1 MYTEYVFDD
10 KKYEVA
16 SKNLKSILF
25 DVVNAESSKLADI
38 REKIAEADESDLR
51 SKMIELC
58 DKHERTLLSILNV
71 SNKLN
76 ETLQSL
82 DSFSRDLRFLENE
95 SLAEIVSH
103 YVEQQN
109 AIAAEHNASYIPEQ
123 ENSVDPITDA
133 VDSEKVEY
141 NEVEPNDS
149 IEDVIARSTGAVSE
163 PNDLVNQEIVGES
176 NEDVNV
182 DSPVTEEQVD
192 VPVVEEQ
199 VDVPVA
205 EEQVGV
211 PVAEEQV
218 GVPVAEEQVD
228 VPVAEEQVDVP
239 VAEEQIDVPEEDAL
253 VSDSNIVENA
263 NGNTEVVD
271 EEAAAPIIESSE
283 PVFPVTEE
291 EKKEET
297 ITDIFGLN
305 ENGAAAVVD
314 NPVIEESSDEVV
326 PGSEEVSSDEESD
339 VQVQDSVIPVVTESV
354 NEENDKSDD
363 LSPVDETVNSETTQD
378 VIIPEINGTD
388 NAQDSTLEKQEKIEP
403 EVVTDSDGVVIDE
416 SEIITFVK
424 ADNNQPRAILTT
436 ANQISKLRESKGT
449 NESLLI
455 AKQFFKFAN
464 QTEAGVT
471 VEQPV
476 SESVEIANE
485 GDVAVA
491 VPTAVETANSVA
503 VEQPVAENNSN
514 VIPFPVE
521 KTKEEQMEEMMQQI
535 TELYNEGKVDEA
547 QALSDKVSELNKEL
561 QQEQKVLVA

>member
-109 AIAAEHNASYIPEQ
+109 AIAAEQNASYVPEQ
-123 ENSVDPITDA
+123 ENAVAAEQNASYVPEQENAVDPITDA
-133 VDSEKVEY
+133 VDVGKVEE
-141 NEVEPNDS
+141 NALQENDS
-149 IEDVIARSTGAVSE
+149 IAEVIARSTRNAE
-163 PNDLVNQEIVGES
+163 EAKALANQE
-176 NEDVNV
+176 
-182 DSPVTEEQVD
+182 T
-192 VPVVEEQ
+192 VEENNEEAI
-199 VDVPVA
+199 VEPPVA
-205 EEQVGV
+205 EERV
-211 PVAEEQV
+211 E
-218 GVPVAEEQVD
+218 
-228 VPVAEEQVDVP
+228 
-239 VAEEQIDVPEEDAL
+239 VPEEDAL
-253 VSDSNIVENA
+253 VSDSNIFENA
-263 NGNTEVVD
+263 NDNTEVVD

-283 PVFPVTEE
+283 PVFPVTKE

-305 ENGAAAVVD
+305 ENGATAVVD
-314 NPVIEESSDEVV
+314 NPIAEKSSDEAV
-326 PGSEEVSSDEESD
+326 PITEKVSSDEQSD
-339 VQVQDSVIPVVTESV
+339 VQVQDPVIPVV
-354 NEENDKSDD
+354 NEAVGANDDKSDE
-363 LSPVDETVNSETTQD
+363 LGSVADETVNSDTAQN
-378 VIIPEINGTD
+378 VVIPEISGAD
-388 NAQDSTLEKQEKIEP
+388 NNTQGSTLEKQEEVVP

-436 ANQISKLRESKGT
+436 ANQISKLRESKGI

>member
-163 PNDLVNQEIVGES
+163 PNDLVNQEIVEEG

-192 VPVVEEQ
+192 VPV
-199 VDVPVA
+199 A
-205 EEQVGV
+205 EEQVEA
-211 PVAEEQV
+211 PV
-218 GVPVAEEQVD
+218 
-228 VPVAEEQVDVP
+228 
-239 VAEEQIDVPEEDAL
+239 EEDVL
-253 VSDSNIVENA
+253 ISDSNIVENA
-263 NGNTEVVD
+263 NNTEVVD

-305 ENGAAAVVD
+305 ENGAVAVVD
-314 NPVIEESSDEVV
+314 NPIAEKSSDEAV
-326 PGSEEVSSDEESD
+326 PITEKVSSDEQSD
-339 VQVQDSVIPVVTESV
+339 VQVQDPVIPVV
-354 NEENDKSDD
+354 NEAVGANDDKSDE
-363 LSPVDETVNSETTQD
+363 LGSVADETVNSDTAQN
-378 VIIPEINGTD
+378 VVIPEISGAD
-388 NAQDSTLEKQEKIEP
+388 NNTQGSTLEKQEEVVP
-403 EVVTDSDGVVIDE
+403 EVVTDSDGVTIDE

>member
-1 MYTEYVFDD
+1 MGNVE
-10 KKYEVA
+10 E
-16 SKNLKSILF
+16 
-25 DVVNAESSKLADI
+25 NA
-38 REKIAEADESDLR
+38 
-51 SKMIELC
+51 
-58 DKHERTLLSILNV
+58 
-71 SNKLN
+71 
-76 ETLQSL
+76 LQ
-82 DSFSRDLRFLENE
+82 E
-95 SLAEIVSH
+95 
-103 YVEQQN
+103 
-109 AIAAEHNASYIPEQ
+109 
-123 ENSVDPITDA
+123 
-133 VDSEKVEY
+133 
-141 NEVEPNDS
+141 NDS
-149 IEDVIARSTGAVSE
+149 IAEVIARSTRNAE
-163 PNDLVNQEIVGES
+163 EAKALANQE
-176 NEDVNV
+176 
-182 DSPVTEEQVD
+182 T
-192 VPVVEEQ
+192 VEENNEEAI
-199 VDVPVA
+199 VEPPVA
-205 EEQVGV
+205 EEQV
-211 PVAEEQV
+211 E
-218 GVPVAEEQVD
+218 
-228 VPVAEEQVDVP
+228 
-239 VAEEQIDVPEEDAL
+239 VPEEDAL

-263 NGNTEVVD
+263 NDNTEVVD

-314 NPVIEESSDEVV
+314 NPIIEESSDEVV

-388 NAQDSTLEKQEKIEP
+388 NAQDSTLEKQEEIEP

-424 ADNNQPRAILTT
+424 ADNNHPIAILTT
-436 ANQISKLRESKGT
+436 ANQVSKLRASKGT
-449 NESLLI
+449 NESLLT

-464 QTEAGVT
+464 QTETGVT

-491 VPTAVETANSVA
+491 LPTAVETANSVA

-514 VIPFPVE
+514 VLPFPIE

>member
-163 PNDLVNQEIVGES
+163 PNDLVNQEIVEEG

-182 DSPVTEEQVD
+182 DSPVTEEQVDVPVAEEQVD

-218 GVPVAEEQVD
+218 D
-228 VPVAEEQVDVP
+228 VPVAEEQVEAP
-239 VAEEQIDVPEEDAL
+239 VEEDVL
-253 VSDSNIVENA
+253 ISDSNIVENA
-263 NGNTEVVD
+263 NNTEVVD

-305 ENGAAAVVD
+305 ENGAVAVVD
-314 NPVIEESSDEVV
+314 NPIAEKSSDEAV
-326 PGSEEVSSDEESD
+326 PITEKVSSDEQSD
-339 VQVQDSVIPVVTESV
+339 VQVQDPVIPVV
-354 NEENDKSDD
+354 NEAVGANDDKSDE
-363 LSPVDETVNSETTQD
+363 LGSVADETVNSDTAQN
-378 VIIPEINGTD
+378 VVIPEISGAD
-388 NAQDSTLEKQEKIEP
+388 NNTQGSTLEKQEEVVP
-403 EVVTDSDGVVIDE
+403 EVVTDSDGVTIDE